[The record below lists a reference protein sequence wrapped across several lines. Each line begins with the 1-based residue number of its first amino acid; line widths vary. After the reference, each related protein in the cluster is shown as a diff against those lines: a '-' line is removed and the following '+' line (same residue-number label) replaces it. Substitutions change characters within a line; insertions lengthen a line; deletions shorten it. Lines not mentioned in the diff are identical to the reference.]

1 MGKQKW
7 AAAWLAF
14 FLGGFGAHRFYLHG
28 LRDRWGWL
36 HVPFTV
42 AGIVGVMRLR
52 SLGLDDL
59 TGWWLV
65 PVGGASVAAG
75 MLGGIVYGLM
85 ADERFNARFNGG
97 RPLASA
103 GWGSVLAVV
112 ACLLV
117 GGGVTMASL
126 AMTFQKYFE
135 TQAGSTTSAARQI
148 TYYS

>member
-7 AAAWLAF
+7 AAAWLALVF
-14 FLGGFGAHRFYLHG
+14 GGFGLHRFYLFG

-42 AGIVGVMRLR
+42 AGWVGVTRLR
-52 SLGLDDL
+52 SLGLDDV

-65 PVGGASVAAG
+65 PLGGLSVAAG
-75 MLGGIVYGLM
+75 MLGGIYYGLM
-85 ADERFNARFNGG
+85 ADDKFNARFNRGQA
-97 RPLASA
+97 LAGT
-103 GWGSVLAVV
+103 GWGVVLAVIL
-112 ACLLV
+112 CLLL

-135 TQAGSTTSAARQI
+135 TQAVRGA
-148 TYYS
+148 